1 MNLLTG
7 SGAVVSNYS
16 GTTVEITQGH
26 FLYGTR
32 KIRVIDTPGTYSLH
46 SDTEE
51 QKVTQ
56 RVLLEGNIDLIVNV
70 ADARNLSRNLYL
82 TMQLMDLGIP
92 MVLVLNQMDMA
103 GESGMQINT
112 KLLSEVLQFSVIPM
126 IASKGEGLDRLTK
139 AIADCSV
146 SCSGEFNA
154 ESGPTVIPGIKNR
167 ITPLVS
173 QIL

>member
-1 MNLLTG
+1 
-7 SGAVVSNYS
+7 
-16 GTTVEITQGH
+16 
-26 FLYGTR
+26 
-32 KIRVIDTPGTYSLH
+32 
-46 SDTEE
+46 
-51 QKVTQ
+51 
-56 RVLLEGNIDLIVNV
+56 
-70 ADARNLSRNLYL
+70 
-82 TMQLMDLGIP
+82 MDLGIP

-154 ESGPTVIPGIKNR
+154 ESGPTVIPESK
-167 ITPLVS
+167 TESPHWFS